1 MPPTCSICFTNKI
14 SYNNKCYTC
23 KKSICDVCCIS
34 IGNLAFDLEE
44 QCVGYSSQCPFCRS
58 DVSKNLLEASD
69 NVCFGVV
76 HKKFTKL
83 DQSYKELKLQNI
95 NLMNENQSLMDDKED
110 MNEFIEKLNEHLQK
124 IFFDWK
130 QAQEEIK
137 RLKSK
142 INNENDVY
150 NKLIDKFMKKNRK
163 TIKIEELKEMLKKE
177 KK

>member
-1 MPPTCSICFTNKI
+1 MPPTCSICYTHKI
-14 SYNNKCYTC
+14 SYNNKCHTC

-44 QCVGYSSQCPFCRS
+44 KCVGYSSQCPFCRS

-95 NLMNENQSLMDDKED
+95 NLINENQSLMDDKED
-110 MNEFIEKLNEHLQK
+110 MKEFIEQLL
-124 IFFDWK
+124 FDWK
-130 QAQEEIK
+130 QGQEEIK

-142 INNENDVY
+142 AHNENDVY
-150 NKLIDKFMKKNRK
+150 NKLIDKFMKRNRK
-163 TIKIEELKEMLKKE
+163 TIKIEELKEMLKNE
-177 KK
+177 KN